1 VSGCS
6 GKIPSGASLYNTV
19 RASGKSEGSMP
30 TFSLD
35 RILSDRQMALSGA
48 WQRRMS
54 LPEGASLDLRLHNT
68 HVLVQPFPHFS
79 TAQHSSARVSAS
91 PRAAASCAC
100 RADEKHRCNKPGC
113 GHSEYGV
120 PHAEEPF
127 TTNFDSACRY
137 VEARAQAFAGSALV
151 VSSALASASQSP
163 PM

>member
-1 VSGCS
+1 MGR
-6 GKIPSGASLYNTV
+6 KNPSRASLYNTV

-48 WQRRMS
+48 WQRRMG
-54 LPEGASLDLRLHNT
+54 LPEGASLEPRLHT
-68 HVLVQPFPHFS
+68 AHVSIQPFPHFS
-79 TAQHSSARVSAS
+79 SAPHSSAQASAS
-91 PRAAASCAC
+91 PRAEVLRAC
-100 RADEKHRCNKPGC
+100 RSDEKHRQDKPGC
-113 GHSEYGV
+113 GHSQDGV

-127 TTNFDSACRY
+127 TTIFDSASRF

-151 VSSALASASQSP
+151 VSSALASASQAP